1 MEKTTV
7 TFKGENREI
16 TVNFELTEETGDLNY
31 QVQVTPPFENEDAI
45 NNGGLTVY
53 LANMFL
59 ASLQTPTEFV
69 EDKDTTNEETNA
81 EDLNTE
87 SDSRE

>member
-16 TVNFELTEETGDLNY
+16 VVNFELTEETGDLNY
-31 QVQVTPPFENEDAI
+31 QVQVTPPFEDEDAI
-45 NNGGLTVY
+45 NNGGLTIY

-59 ASLQTPTEFV
+59 GSLQTPAEFV
-69 EDKDTTNEETNA
+69 DDENTTQDA
-81 EDLNTE
+81 EDTNTE

>member
-16 TVNFELTEETGDLNY
+16 NANFELNSETGDLNY
-31 QVQVTPPFENEDAI
+31 QITVDPPFETEDDI

-59 ASLQTPTEFV
+59 GSLQTPAEFV
-69 EDKDTTNEETNA
+69 SDENVEDTRTP
-81 EDLNTE
+81 E
-87 SDSRE
+87 SGMPGGYIAD

>member
-16 TVNFELTEETGDLNY
+16 VVNFELTEETGDLNY
-31 QVQVTPPFENEDAI
+31 QVQVTPPFEDEDAI
-45 NNGGLTVY
+45 NNGGLTIY

-59 ASLQTPTEFV
+59 GSLQTPAEFV
-69 EDKDTTNEETNA
+69 DDENTTPDA
-81 EDLNTE
+81 EDTDTE
-87 SDSRE
+87 SNSRK

>member
-1 MEKTTV
+1 MEKVTV

-16 TVNFELTEETGDLNY
+16 NANFELNAETGDLNY
-31 QVQVTPPFENEDAI
+31 QVTVDPPFETEDDI

-59 ASLQTPTEFV
+59 GSLQTPAEFV
-69 EDKDTTNEETNA
+69 TDENVEDTRTP
-81 EDLNTE
+81 E
-87 SDSRE
+87 SGMPGECIAD

>member
-16 TVNFELTEETGDLNY
+16 VVNFELTEETGDLNY
-31 QVQVTPPFENEDAI
+31 QVQVTPPFEDEDAI
-45 NNGGLTVY
+45 NNGGLTIY

-59 ASLQTPTEFV
+59 GSLQTPAEFV
-69 EDKDTTNEETNA
+69 DDENVTPDA
-81 EDLNTE
+81 EDINTE
-87 SDSRE
+87 SNSRE

>member
-16 TVNFELTEETGDLNY
+16 VINFELTEETGDLNY
-31 QVQVTPPFENEDAI
+31 QVQVTPPFEDEDAI
-45 NNGGLTVY
+45 NNGGLTIY

-59 ASLQTPTEFV
+59 GSLQTPAEFV
-69 EDKDTTNEETNA
+69 DDENTIPDA
-81 EDLNTE
+81 EDTDTE

>member
-16 TVNFELTEETGDLNY
+16 VVNFELTEETGDLNY
-31 QVQVTPPFENEDAI
+31 QVQVTPPFEDEDAI

-59 ASLQTPTEFV
+59 GSLQTPAEFV
-69 EDKDTTNEETNA
+69 DDENTTPDA
-81 EDLNTE
+81 EDTDTE
-87 SDSRE
+87 SNSRE

>member
-7 TFKGENREI
+7 TFKGENRKI
-16 TVNFELTEETGDLNY
+16 VVNFELTEETGDLNY
-31 QVQVTPPFENEDAI
+31 QVQVTPPFEDEDAI
-45 NNGGLTVY
+45 NNGGLTIY

-59 ASLQTPTEFV
+59 GSLQTPAEFV
-69 EDKDTTNEETNA
+69 DNENITPDA
-81 EDLNTE
+81 EDTNTE

>member
-16 TVNFELTEETGDLNY
+16 VVNFELTEETGDLNY
-31 QVQVTPPFENEDAI
+31 QVHVTPPFEDEDAI
-45 NNGGLTVY
+45 NNGGLTIY

-59 ASLQTPTEFV
+59 GSLQTPAEFV
-69 EDKDTTNEETNA
+69 DDENVTPDA
-81 EDLNTE
+81 EDINTE
-87 SDSRE
+87 SNSRE

>member
-16 TVNFELTEETGDLNY
+16 IVNFELAEETGDLNY
-31 QVQVTPPFENEDAI
+31 QVQVTPPFEDKDAI
-45 NNGGLTVY
+45 NNGGLTIY

-59 ASLQTPTEFV
+59 GSLQTPTEFV
-69 EDKDTTNEETNA
+69 DEEDTRTAESGMPNA
-81 EDLNTE
+81 NFD
-87 SDSRE
+87 

>member
-16 TVNFELTEETGDLNY
+16 VVNFELTEETGDLNY
-31 QVQVTPPFENEDAI
+31 QVQVTPPFEDEDAI
-45 NNGGLTVY
+45 NNGGLTIY

-59 ASLQTPTEFV
+59 GSLQTPAEFV
-69 EDKDTTNEETNA
+69 DDENTTPDA
-81 EDLNTE
+81 EDTNTE
-87 SDSRE
+87 SNSRE

>member
-1 MEKTTV
+1 MEKVTV

-16 TVNFELTEETGDLNY
+16 NVNFELNHETSDLNY
-31 QVQVTPPFENEDAI
+31 QVTVDPPFASEEDL

-59 ASLQTPTEFV
+59 GSLQTPAEFV
-69 EDKDTTNEETNA
+69 SDEEPMA
-81 EDLNTE
+81 ADECMPGGCIAD
-87 SDSRE
+87 

>member
-16 TVNFELTEETGDLNY
+16 VVNFELTEETGDLNY
-31 QVQVTPPFENEDAI
+31 QVQVTPPFEDEDAI
-45 NNGGLTVY
+45 NNGGLTIY

-59 ASLQTPTEFV
+59 GSLQTPAEFV
-69 EDKDTTNEETNA
+69 DDENVTPDA
-81 EDLNTE
+81 EDINTE
-87 SDSRE
+87 NDSRE

>member
-16 TVNFELTEETGDLNY
+16 VVNFELTEETGDLNY
-31 QVQVTPPFENEDAI
+31 QVQVTPPFEDEDAI
-45 NNGGLTVY
+45 NNGGLTIY

-59 ASLQTPTEFV
+59 GSLQTPAEFV
-69 EDKDTTNEETNA
+69 DDENITPDA
-81 EDLNTE
+81 EDINTE
-87 SDSRE
+87 NDSRE

>member
-16 TVNFELTEETGDLNY
+16 VVNFELTEETGDLNY
-31 QVQVTPPFENEDAI
+31 QVQVTPPFEDEDAI
-45 NNGGLTVY
+45 NNGGLTIY

-59 ASLQTPTEFV
+59 GSLQTPAEFV
-69 EDKDTTNEETNA
+69 DEEDTRTAESGMPNA
-81 EDLNTE
+81 NFD
-87 SDSRE
+87 

>member
-16 TVNFELTEETGDLNY
+16 VVNFELTEETGDLNY
-31 QVQVTPPFENEDAI
+31 QVQVTPPFEDEDAI
-45 NNGGLTVY
+45 NNGGLTIY

-59 ASLQTPTEFV
+59 GSLQTPAEFV
-69 EDKDTTNEETNA
+69 DDENITPDA
-81 EDLNTE
+81 EDINTE
-87 SDSRE
+87 SNSRE

>member
-16 TVNFELTEETGDLNY
+16 IAEFELNAETGNLDY
-31 QVQVTPPFENEDAI
+31 RVQVTPPFENESDI
-45 NNGGLTVY
+45 TNGGLTVY

-59 ASLQTPTEFV
+59 ASLQTPTEFISDENV
-69 EDKDTTNEETNA
+69 EDTRTP
-81 EDLNTE
+81 E
-87 SDSRE
+87 SGMPGGYTAD